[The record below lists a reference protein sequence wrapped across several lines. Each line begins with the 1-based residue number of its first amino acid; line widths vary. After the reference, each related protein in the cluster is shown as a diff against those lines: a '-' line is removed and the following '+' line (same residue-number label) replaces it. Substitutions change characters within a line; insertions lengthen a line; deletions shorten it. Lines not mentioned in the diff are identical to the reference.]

1 MKKKSERMD
10 KQINEIMAENKI
22 LTESLRKAREEMEEL
37 RIQVRMTDIHSK
49 LNMNYSEK
57 YWLIKTT

>member
-57 YWLIKTT
+57 Y